1 MINDEILSRRALYK
15 AFPEL
20 PEVEAQKLIS
30 KGSVARYPAGTILCH
45 EGQVEDVFYV
55 LLEGEVKVSKEIDE
69 DEARVLKKLNPG
81 DFFGEMGLIH
91 DAPRAATVATT
102 MVSSVLEINKERFEE
117 VLQESSIVSLAM
129 VREVSRR
136 LMENDEMAIED
147 LRLKAGELAQAY
159 QQLAELDLARREFL
173 TTIAHELRT
182 PLTSASGFMQVIKMG
197 QMEGEALKSALE
209 TVSRNIDQIVALM
222 NDILFLQEMELILS
236 DFEPVDIDALI
247 TRVVDSERAHVEEVR
262 VGLNVNIAPNLSSVP
277 GDFNSLER
285 AFQAI
290 LNNAIKFSIN
300 GGVVQV
306 NVDHNPAY
314 VWVSIQDQ
322 GIGIPDEDLPQIFN
336 RFWRREEYEGHLF
349 GGVGLGL
356 SIARQVIEQH
366 GGEIEVKSEIGKG
379 SIFTIRLKI
388 KATQELII

>member
-1 MINDEILSRRALYK
+1 MINDNILSHRALYK
-15 AFPEL
+15 AFPEI
-20 PEVEAQKLIS
+20 PEAEAEKLIS
-30 KGSVARYPAGTILCH
+30 KGNVAHYPGGTILCH

-69 DEARVLKKLNPG
+69 DEARVLKNLNPG
-81 DFFGEMGLIH
+81 EFFGEMGLIH
-91 DAPRAATVATT
+91 DAPRAASVETTVA
-102 MVSSVLEINKERFEE
+102 SSVLEINKEGFEE

-147 LRLKAGELAQAY
+147 LRLKAGELAHAY
-159 QQLAELDLARREFL
+159 QQLAELELARREFL

-197 QMEGEALKSALE
+197 MMEGEALKSALE
-209 TVSRNIDQIVALM
+209 TVSKNIDQIVALM
-222 NDILFLQEMELILS
+222 NDILFLQEMDLILS
-236 DFEPVDIDALI
+236 NFKPVDIGTLI
-247 TRVVDSERAHVEEVR
+247 ARVVDIERVHAEQGR
-262 VGLNVNIAPNLSSVP
+262 VGLNLNIAPNLPLVP
-277 GDFNSLER
+277 GDLNSLER

-290 LNNAIKFSIN
+290 LNNAVKFSIN
-300 GGVVQV
+300 GGIVQV
-306 NVDHNPAY
+306 NVDHNPSC

-322 GIGIPDEDLPQIFN
+322 GIGIPDEDLLQIFN

-356 SIARQVIEQH
+356 SISRQVIEQH
-366 GGEIEVKSEIGKG
+366 GGEIEVKSDIGKG
-379 SIFTIRLKI
+379 SKFTIRLKI